1 MALTD
6 YITGLSEHLRAYSG
20 DLHPTAQR
28 VPVIERTTAL
38 LEDFQALLESL
49 AEITEDAPRKIH
61 TDEVRSRVWEAL
73 DLDGAS

>member
-20 DLHPTAQR
+20 DLQPTAQM

-49 AEITEDAPRKIH
+49 AEITEDTPRKIH
-61 TDEVRSRVWEAL
+61 TDDVAEVVWDAL
-73 DLDGAS
+73 GLDGAS